1 MASPVARGK
10 QIAGKLESTRRRFQQ
25 GTTLTGANS
34 PAGAIAAGNN
44 VNVVAGPNNLDMD
57 MHPAKYFE
65 EDPRDSYMEVKSA
78 VAQKVAAGSSNLGT
92 QVPVTR
98 SDIDYIMDQRTKEEK
113 LVFDQWKYSTYK
125 PGSDPVRLRYF
136 EKIDPSFFKDREE
149 EIKKDLDVIR
159 KLAKLSL
166 KGPENEEDVLL
177 LYGIRMG
184 KIKVPNWKAHFPFEW
199 FTLMRDVDLTET
211 GLHQGY
217 WNPRKFTN
225 QYGEPQELELFTSN
239 KPLEVLSGNQR
250 DPGTFAQWAALTPP
264 LDSML

>member
-10 QIAGKLESTRRRFQQ
+10 EIAGKLESTRKRFQQ
-25 GTTLTGANS
+25 GTRLADPNVANGTANS
-34 PAGAIAAGNN
+34 D
-44 VNVVAGPNNLDMD
+44 V
-57 MHPAKYFE
+57 HPAKYFE

-78 VAQKVAAGSSNLGT
+78 VTQHVRNDASNMGT
-92 QVPVTR
+92 VVPVTR

-113 LVFDQWKYSTYK
+113 ILFDKWKYSTYK

-136 EKIDPSFFKDREE
+136 EKIDPSFFKDREG

-184 KIKVPNWKAHFPFEW
+184 KIIVPNWKAHFPFEW
-199 FTLMRDVDLTET
+199 FTGADDETEMPG
-211 GLHQGY
+211 GLKTGY
-217 WNPRKFTN
+217 WNPRKYTV
-225 QYGEPQELELFTSN
+225 QYGTTKPVDLYASPN
-239 KPLEVLSGNQR
+239 PLEVLKRDNTRQFRGPMTFSDWSNQTIR
-250 DPGTFAQWAALTPP
+250 NL
-264 LDSML
+264 L